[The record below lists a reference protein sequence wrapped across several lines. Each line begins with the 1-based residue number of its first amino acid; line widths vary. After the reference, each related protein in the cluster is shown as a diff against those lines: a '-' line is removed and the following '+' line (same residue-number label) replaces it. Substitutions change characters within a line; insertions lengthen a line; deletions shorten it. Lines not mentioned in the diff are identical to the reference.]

1 MSESILHYPTI
12 NIQDGAW
19 LRSAALYWDEV
30 CSIVPDEDYTGISP
44 ELLYLKERGYYRP
57 IYPKDIFL
65 LGDPHEFTQA
75 VIKNAISSF
84 QNCVYWCICN
94 EVGREGTPHTH
105 VYLVFENAVMFS
117 TIQKRFYG
125 AHIEPAKGSNQE
137 NRDYV
142 RKDGKWAESEK
153 RETNLP
159 ETFEESGELPPE
171 PEQRQKYNEAV
182 LTMLQ
187 SGATNAEI
195 IQELPTAINHLPHI
209 ERARQAL
216 LEERFRTTWRP
227 LVVYYIWGETGIG
240 KTRSVMEKYGYE
252 NVYRVTNYTHP
263 FDQYQGQDVILFDEF
278 RSSLPL
284 SDMLTYLDGYPV
296 MLPCRY
302 ADKVACFTK
311 VYVVSN
317 LAFEEQYPVMQLEQ
331 PASWAAFKRRF
342 QSITR
347 KLPDNPD
354 GLPL

>member
-1 MSESILHYPTI
+1 MAREKSHRKYQLTI
-12 NIQDGAW
+12 NNPAEHGFDH
-19 LRSAALYWDEV
+19 D
-30 CSIVPDEDYTGISP
+30 
-44 ELLYLKERGYYRP
+44 
-57 IYPKDIFL
+57 
-65 LGDPHEFTQA
+65 
-75 VIKNAISSF
+75 VIKTTINGF
-84 QNCVYWCICN
+84 PGCVYWCLCD
-94 EVGREGTPHTH
+94 EVGQVGTPHTH

-142 RKDGKWAESEK
+142 RKEGKWADSEK

-171 PEQRQKYNEAV
+171 PERQQKYSEAV

-187 SGATNAEI
+187 DGATNAEI
-195 IQELPTAINHLPHI
+195 IRELPTAINHLPNI
-209 ERARQAL
+209 DRAQQTL
-216 LEERFRTTWRP
+216 LEDRFKSQWRT
-227 LVVYYIWGETGIG
+227 LEVYYIWGKTGVG
-240 KTRSVMEKYGYE
+240 KTRGVMEKYGYE
-252 NVYRVTNYTHP
+252 NVYRVTNYVHP

-278 RSSLPL
+278 RSGLPI

-296 MLPCRY
+296 TLPCRY

-317 LAFEEQYPVMQLEQ
+317 LAFEEQYPNVQVEQ
-331 PASWAAFKRRF
+331 PTSWAAFKRRF
-342 QSITR
+342 KSVVQ
-347 KLPDNPD
+347 KLPDNPG

>member
-1 MSESILHYPTI
+1 MAREKSSRKYQLTI
-12 NIQDGAW
+12 NNPADHGF
-19 LRSAALYWDEV
+19 DH
-30 CSIVPDEDYTGISP
+30 D
-44 ELLYLKERGYYRP
+44 
-57 IYPKDIFL
+57 
-65 LGDPHEFTQA
+65 
-75 VIKNAISSF
+75 VIKTTISGF
-84 QNCVYWCICN
+84 PGCVYWCLCD
-94 EVGREGTPHTH
+94 EVGQEGTPHTH

-125 AHIEPAKGSNQE
+125 AHIEPAKGTNQQ

-142 RKDGKWAESEK
+142 LKDGEK
-153 RETNLP
+153 YNKEPDGSYDYTDNSDKRHKGTNYSD
-159 ETFEESGELPPE
+159 TFEASGELPPD
-171 PEQRQKYNEAV
+171 PERRQKYSEAI

-187 SGATNAEI
+187 DGATNAEI
-195 IQELPTAINHLPHI
+195 IREFPTAINHLPNI
-209 ERARQAL
+209 DRARQTL
-216 LEERFRTTWRP
+216 LEERFRTTWRT
-227 LVVYYIWGETGIG
+227 LEVYYIWGQTSVG
-240 KTRSVMEKYGYE
+240 KTRSIMEQYGYE
-252 NVYRVTNYTHP
+252 NVYRVTNYAHP

-317 LAFEEQYPVMQLEQ
+317 LAFEEQYPILQLEQ

-342 QSITR
+342 KDIFQ
-347 KLPDNPD
+347 KLPNGPD